1 MSAKVETLNINKS
14 SLRFNIFSVILIAAG
29 VLLITWIILSNH
41 FRDGENFLTAKSCL
55 PFAASLGLIFT
66 GGFIGT
72 KWKHFAF
79 WSSLGLVGFAASL
92 QMIDA
97 GRLIHFQHYRSFSEL
112 LNRDAWAPGLFI

>member
-1 MSAKVETLNINKS
+1 MSAEVETLNINKS
-14 SLRFNIFSVILIAAG
+14 SSRFNIFSLFFIAAG
-29 VLLITWIILSNH
+29 VLLITWIVLGNH
-41 FRDGENFLTAKSCL
+41 FRDSENFLTAKSCL

-66 GGFIGT
+66 GSLIGS

-79 WSSLGLVGFAASL
+79 WSSLGLIGFAASL

-112 LNRDAWAPGLFI
+112 LS